1 MKSTKTLFIIRGVP
15 GSGKTSLAESLGGIY
30 FEADKFFMIN
40 GEYKFDYTKLK
51 QAHDLC
57 RHSTE
62 AAMSLGHERV
72 IVSNT
77 FTTEEQMYPYL
88 DLAKD
93 YGYRVVSLIVEN
105 RHGNKSIH
113 DVPEETL
120 VAMESKLK
128 NSIKLR

>member
-1 MKSTKTLFIIRGVP
+1 MSNIKTLFILRGVP
-15 GSGKTSLAESLGGIY
+15 GWGKTTLAESLEGVY
-30 FEADKFFMIN
+30 FEADKFFMVN

-62 AAMSLGHERV
+62 AAMNMGHERV

-77 FTTEEQMYPYL
+77 FTTEEQMQPYL
-88 DLAKD
+88 DLAKE
-93 YGYRVVSLIVEN
+93 YKYRVVSLIIEN
-105 RHGNKSIH
+105 RHSGKSIH

-120 VAMESKLK
+120 IQMESKLR

>member
-1 MKSTKTLFIIRGVP
+1 MSSIKTLFILRGVP
-15 GSGKTSLAESLGGIY
+15 GSGKTSLAESLGGVY

-62 AAMSLGHERV
+62 AAMSIGHERV

-77 FTTEEQMYPYL
+77 FTTEEQMHPYL

-93 YGYRVVSLIVEN
+93 YGYRVVSLVIEN

-113 DVPEETL
+113 DVPEESL
-120 VAMESKLK
+120 IAMESKLR

>member
-1 MKSTKTLFIIRGVP
+1 MSDIKTLFILRGVP
-15 GSGKTSLAESLGGIY
+15 GCGKTTLAESLGGVY
-30 FEADKFFMIN
+30 FEADKFFMVN

-62 AAMSLGHERV
+62 AAMNTGHERV

-77 FTTEEQMYPYL
+77 FTTEEQMQPYL
-88 DLAKD
+88 DLAKE
-93 YGYRVVSLIVEN
+93 YKYRVVSLIVEN
-105 RHGNKSIH
+105 RHDNKSIH

-120 VAMESKLK
+120 IQMESKLR

>member
-1 MKSTKTLFIIRGVP
+1 MSSIKTLFILRGVP
-15 GSGKTSLAESLGGIY
+15 GCGKTSLAESLGGVY

-62 AAMSLGHERV
+62 AAMSIGHERV

-77 FTTEEQMYPYL
+77 FTTEEQMHPYL

-93 YGYRVVSLIVEN
+93 YGYRVVSLVIEN

-113 DVPEETL
+113 DVPEESL
-120 VAMESKLK
+120 IAMESKLR

>member
-1 MKSTKTLFIIRGVP
+1 MSDIKTLFILRGVP
-15 GSGKTSLAESLGGIY
+15 GCGKTTLAESLEGVY
-30 FEADKFFMIN
+30 FEADKFFMVN

-62 AAMSLGHERV
+62 AAMNMGHERV

-77 FTTEEQMYPYL
+77 FTTEEQMQPYL
-88 DLAKD
+88 DLAKE
-93 YGYRVVSLIVEN
+93 YKYRVVSLIVEN
-105 RHGNKSIH
+105 RHDNKSIH

-120 VAMESKLK
+120 IQMESKLR

>member
-1 MKSTKTLFIIRGVP
+1 MSSIKTLFILRGVP
-15 GSGKTSLAESLGGIY
+15 GSGKTSLAESLGGVY

-62 AAMSLGHERV
+62 AAMSIGHERV

-77 FTTEEQMYPYL
+77 FTTEDQMHPYL

-93 YGYRVVSLIVEN
+93 YGYRVVSLVIEN

-113 DVPEETL
+113 DVPEESL
-120 VAMESKLK
+120 IAMESKLR

>member
-1 MKSTKTLFIIRGVP
+1 MSSIKTLFILRGVP
-15 GSGKTSLAESLGGIY
+15 GCGKTSLAESLGGVY

-57 RHSTE
+57 RHTTE
-62 AAMSLGHERV
+62 AAMSIGHERV

-77 FTTEEQMYPYL
+77 FTTEEQMHPYL

-93 YGYRVVSLIVEN
+93 YGYRVVSLVIEN

-113 DVPEETL
+113 DVPEESL
-120 VAMESKLK
+120 IAMESKLR

>member
-1 MKSTKTLFIIRGVP
+1 MNSNKILFIIRGVP
-15 GSGKTSLAESLGGIY
+15 GSGKTTLAESLGGIY
-30 FEADKFFMIN
+30 FEADKFFMVD
-40 GEYKFDYTKLK
+40 GEYKFDATNIKR
-51 QAHDLC
+51 AHASC

-93 YGYRVVSLIVEN
+93 YGYHVVSLIVEN

-120 VAMESKLK
+120 VAMESKLR

>member
-1 MKSTKTLFIIRGVP
+1 MSSIKTLFILRGVP
-15 GSGKTSLAESLGGIY
+15 GSGKTSLAESLGGVY

-62 AAMSLGHERV
+62 AAMSIGHERV

-77 FTTEEQMYPYL
+77 FTTEDQMHPYL

-93 YGYRVVSLIVEN
+93 YGYRVVSLVIEN

-120 VAMESKLK
+120 IAMESKLR

>member
-1 MKSTKTLFIIRGVP
+1 MSNIKTLFILRGVP
-15 GSGKTSLAESLGGIY
+15 GCGKTTLAESLEGVY
-30 FEADKFFMIN
+30 FEADKFFMVN
-40 GEYKFDYTKLK
+40 GEYKFYYTKLK

-62 AAMSLGHERV
+62 AAMNMGHERV

-77 FTTEEQMYPYL
+77 FTTEEQMQPYL
-88 DLAKD
+88 DLAKE
-93 YGYRVVSLIVEN
+93 YKYRVVSLIIEN
-105 RHGNKSIH
+105 RHSGKSIH

-120 VAMESKLK
+120 IQMESKLR

>member
-1 MKSTKTLFIIRGVP
+1 MEEKTLFIIRGVP
-15 GSGKTSLAESLGGIY
+15 GAGKTTLATSLGGVY

-40 GEYKFDYTKLK
+40 GEYKFDFSKLRL
-51 QAHDLC
+51 AHDLC

-62 AAMSLGHERV
+62 SAMNTGHERV

-77 FTTEEQMYPYL
+77 FTSEEEMYPYL
-88 DLAKD
+88 DLAKE

-120 VAMESKLK
+120 KKMESKLR

>member
-1 MKSTKTLFIIRGVP
+1 MSNIKTLFILRGVL
-15 GSGKTSLAESLGGIY
+15 GCGKTTLAESLEGVY
-30 FEADKFFMIN
+30 FEADKFFMVN

-62 AAMSLGHERV
+62 AAMNMGHERV

-77 FTTEEQMYPYL
+77 FTTEEQMQPYL
-88 DLAKD
+88 DLAKE
-93 YGYRVVSLIVEN
+93 YKYRVVSLIIEN
-105 RHGNKSIH
+105 RHSGKSIH

-120 VAMESKLK
+120 IQMESKLR